1 MKKTMKKITTIALL
15 MLMSLGANAQK
26 DVFMKYKG
34 QKGVTIVKVPKMLMR
49 LAGRMDKDVRMLT
62 KRLENIRVLSC
73 EEKAMAQKIKADAL
87 SAYKQGGYEEMVKVN
102 DDGEVVSIYHRN
114 RKGGKNEYAILSIDE
129 ELSIIN
135 VVGHLSLED
144 LDKVMDL
151 TD

>member
-1 MKKTMKKITTIALL
+1 MKKITTIALL
-15 MLMSLGANAQK
+15 TLMSFGANAQK

-34 QKGVTIVKVPKMLMR
+34 QEGVTIVKVPKMLMR

>member
-1 MKKTMKKITTIALL
+1 MKKIATIALL
-15 MLMSLGANAQK
+15 MLMSLGTYAQK

-34 QKGVTIVKVPKMLMR
+34 QEGVTIVKVPKMLMR

-129 ELSIIN
+129 ELSIVN

>member
-1 MKKTMKKITTIALL
+1 MKKITTIALL
-15 MLMSLGANAQK
+15 MLMSLGTYAQK

-34 QKGVTIVKVPKMLMR
+34 QEGVTIVKVPKMLMR

-129 ELSIIN
+129 ELSIVN

>member
-1 MKKTMKKITTIALL
+1 MKKITTIALL
-15 MLMSLGANAQK
+15 MLMSLGTYAQK

-87 SAYKQGGYEEMVKVN
+87 SAYKQGDYEEMVKVN

-129 ELSIIN
+129 ELSIVN

>member
-1 MKKTMKKITTIALL
+1 MKKITTIALL
-15 MLMSLGANAQK
+15 MLMALGANAQK

-34 QKGVTIVKVPKMLMR
+34 QEGVTIVKVPKMLMR

-87 SAYKQGGYEEMVKVN
+87 SAYKQGGYQEMVKVN

-129 ELSIIN
+129 ELSIVN

>member
-1 MKKTMKKITTIALL
+1 MKKITTIALL
-15 MLMSLGANAQK
+15 MLMALGANAQK
-26 DVFMKYKG
+26 DMFMKYKG
-34 QKGVTIVKVPKMLMR
+34 QEGVTIVKVPKMLMR

-73 EEKAMAQKIKADAL
+73 EGKAMAQKIKADAL

>member
-1 MKKTMKKITTIALL
+1 MKKITTIALL

-34 QKGVTIVKVPKMLMR
+34 QEGVTIVKVPKMLMR

-129 ELSIIN
+129 ELSIVN

>member
-1 MKKTMKKITTIALL
+1 
-15 MLMSLGANAQK
+15 MLMALGANAQK

-34 QKGVTIVKVPKMLMR
+34 QEGVTIVKVPKMLMR

>member
-1 MKKTMKKITTIALL
+1 MKKITTIALL
-15 MLMSLGANAQK
+15 MLMALGANAQK

-34 QKGVTIVKVPKMLMR
+34 QEGVTIVKVPKMLMR

-114 RKGGKNEYAILSIDE
+114 QKGGKNEYAILSIDE
-129 ELSIIN
+129 ELSIVN

>member
-1 MKKTMKKITTIALL
+1 MKKITTIALL
-15 MLMSLGANAQK
+15 MLMALGANAQK

-34 QKGVTIVKVPKMLMR
+34 QEGVTIVKVPKMLMR

-73 EEKAMAQKIKADAL
+73 EEKAMAQKIKAYAL

>member
-1 MKKTMKKITTIALL
+1 MKKITTIALL
-15 MLMSLGANAQK
+15 MLMSLGTYAQK

-34 QKGVTIVKVPKMLMR
+34 QEGVTIVKVPKMLMR
-49 LAGRMDKDVRMLT
+49 LAGKMDKDVRMLT

>member
-1 MKKTMKKITTIALL
+1 MKKITTIALL
-15 MLMSLGANAQK
+15 MLMALGANAQK

-34 QKGVTIVKVPKMLMR
+34 QEGVTIVKVPKMLMR
-49 LAGRMDKDVRMLT
+49 LAGRMDKGVRMLT

-129 ELSIIN
+129 DLSIVN

>member
-1 MKKTMKKITTIALL
+1 MRKIATIALC
-15 MLMSLGANAQK
+15 MLMSLGTYAQK

-34 QKGVTIVKVPKMLMR
+34 QEGVSIVKVPKILMR

-62 KRLENIRVLSC
+62 KRLGNIRVLSC

-87 SAYKQGGYEEMVKVN
+87 EAYKQGGYEEMVKVN
-102 DDGEVVSIYHRN
+102 DDGEHVSIYHRN

-129 ELSIIN
+129 ELSIVN

-144 LDKVMDL
+144 LGQVVDL
-151 TD
+151 TE

>member
-1 MKKTMKKITTIALL
+1 MKKITTIALL
-15 MLMSLGANAQK
+15 MLMSLGTYAQK

-34 QKGVTIVKVPKMLMR
+34 QEGVTIVKVPKMLMR

>member
-1 MKKTMKKITTIALL
+1 MKKITTIALL
-15 MLMSLGANAQK
+15 MLMALGANAQK

-34 QKGVTIVKVPKMLMR
+34 QEGVTIVKVPKMLMR

-129 ELSIIN
+129 ELSIVN

>member
-1 MKKTMKKITTIALL
+1 MKKITTIALL
-15 MLMSLGANAQK
+15 MLMALGANAQK

-34 QKGVTIVKVPKMLMR
+34 QEGVTIVKVPKMLMR

>member
-1 MKKTMKKITTIALL
+1 MKKITTIALL
-15 MLMSLGANAQK
+15 MLMALGANAQK

-34 QKGVTIVKVPKMLMR
+34 QEGVTIVKVPKMLMR

-129 ELSIIN
+129 EMSIVN

>member
-1 MKKTMKKITTIALL
+1 MKKITTIALL
-15 MLMSLGANAQK
+15 MLMALEANAQK

-34 QKGVTIVKVPKMLMR
+34 QEGVTIVKVPKMLMR

>member
-1 MKKTMKKITTIALL
+1 MKKITTIALL
-15 MLMSLGANAQK
+15 MLMSLGTYAQK

-34 QKGVTIVKVPKMLMR
+34 QEGVTIVKVPKMLMR
-49 LAGRMDKDVRMLT
+49 LAGKMDKDVRMLT

-87 SAYKQGGYEEMVKVN
+87 SAYKQGYYEEMVKVN

>member
-1 MKKTMKKITTIALL
+1 M
-15 MLMSLGANAQK
+15 
-26 DVFMKYKG
+26 
-34 QKGVTIVKVPKMLMR
+34 KVPKMLMR

-129 ELSIIN
+129 EMSIVN

>member
-1 MKKTMKKITTIALL
+1 MKKITTIALL
-15 MLMSLGANAQK
+15 MLMSLGTYAQK

-34 QKGVTIVKVPKMLMR
+34 QEGVTIVKVPKMLMR

-114 RKGGKNEYAILSIDE
+114 RKGRKNEYAIVSIDE

>member
-1 MKKTMKKITTIALL
+1 MKKITTIALL

-34 QKGVTIVKVPKMLMR
+34 QEGVTIVKVPKMLMR